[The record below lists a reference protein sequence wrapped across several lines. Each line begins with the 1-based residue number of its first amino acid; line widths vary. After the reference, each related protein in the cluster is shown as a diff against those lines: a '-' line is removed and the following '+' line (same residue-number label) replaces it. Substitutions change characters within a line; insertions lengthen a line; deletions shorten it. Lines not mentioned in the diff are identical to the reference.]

1 MDDNQYR
8 IVAGVDSSHA
18 STTAVEWAARAA
30 AARQGS
36 LRLLHGF
43 SPDQSSFAFG
53 MDTDADAIRTSGER
67 LLARLAAHVHATQ
80 DAVPVT
86 TSQSDDY
93 PAKALVRA
101 SLAAD
106 LVVLGAHGDSQLGLA
121 SVGQTAA
128 QVASHASVPVTIV
141 RGASGEQHPFGRI
154 TVGLDPSEDA
164 RRALDWAIEEAA
176 RSGAELLALHAWQPH
191 DADDPHLR
199 KSDWAAYARQV
210 EERVQEWVEPQRR
223 AHSDVKV
230 QVQVERANPS
240 RALTI
245 SSRSSDLV
253 VVGARGSGGFE
264 GLRLG
269 RVSRDLLGHAACS
282 LTIVR

>member
-1 MDDNQYR
+1 MDDIQYR

-30 AARQGS
+30 ADRQGS

-43 SPDQSSFAFG
+43 SPDQSSFGFG
-53 MDTDADAIRTSGER
+53 MDTDAAAIRTSGER

-80 DAVPVT
+80 DALPVT
-86 TSQSDDY
+86 TTQSDDY

-121 SVGQTAA
+121 SVGQTAT

-141 RGASGEQHPFGRI
+141 RTAGDQHPFGRI
-154 TVGLDPSEDA
+154 TVGLDPSPDA
-164 RRALDWAIEEAA
+164 RRALDWAVDEAG
-176 RSGAELLALHAWQPH
+176 RTGAEVLALHAWQPR
-191 DADDPHLR
+191 DAEDPHLR
-199 KSDWAAYARQV
+199 KSDWAAYSRQV
-210 EERVQEWVEPQRR
+210 EERVQEWIEPQRR
-223 AHSDVKV
+223 AHADVKV
-230 QVQVERANPS
+230 QVQVERGNPS
-240 RALTI
+240 KALTV

-253 VVGARGSGGFE
+253 VVGARGSGGFD

-269 RVSRDLLGHAACS
+269 RVSRDLLGHAACP

>member
-8 IVAGVDSSHA
+8 IVGGVDSSHA

-53 MDTDADAIRTSGER
+53 METDADAIRTSGER
-67 LLARLAAHVHATQ
+67 LLARLAAHVRATH
-80 DAVPVT
+80 DDVPVT
-86 TSQSDDY
+86 TAQSDDY

-121 SVGQTAA
+121 SVGQTAT
-128 QVASHASVPVTIV
+128 QVASHASAPVTIV
-141 RGASGEQHPFGRI
+141 RSAPGDQHPFGRI

-164 RRALDWAIEEAA
+164 RKALAWAVDEAG
-176 RSGAELLALHAWQPH
+176 RTGAEVLAVHAWQPQ

-199 KSDWAAYARQV
+199 RSNWASYSQRV
-210 EERVQEWVEPQRR
+210 EERVQEWIEPQRR
-223 AHSDVKV
+223 AHSEVKV
-230 QVQVERANPS
+230 QVQVERGNPS
-240 RALTI
+240 KVLTMN
-245 SSRSSDLV
+245 SRSSDLV
-253 VVGARGSGGFE
+253 VVGARGSGGFD

-269 RVSRDLLGHAACS
+269 RVSRDLLGHAGCS

>member
-18 STTAVEWAARAA
+18 STTAVEWAARSA

-43 SPDQSSFAFG
+43 SPDQSGFAFG

-67 LLARLAAHVHATQ
+67 LLARLAAHVHAAHDTV
-80 DAVPVT
+80 ALT
-86 TSQSDDY
+86 TAQSDDY

-121 SVGQTAA
+121 SVGQTAT

-141 RGASGEQHPFGRI
+141 RGAPDDPFGRI

-164 RRALDWAIEEAA
+164 RRALAWAVDEAG
-176 RSGAELLALHAWQPH
+176 RTGAEVLAVHAWQPQ

-199 KSDWAAYARQV
+199 KADWAAYSRQV
-210 EERVQEWVEPQRR
+210 EDRVQEWIEPQRR
-223 AHSDVKV
+223 AHADVKV
-230 QVQVERANPS
+230 QVQVDRANPS
-240 RALTI
+240 KVLTMC
-245 SSRSSDLV
+245 SRSSDLV